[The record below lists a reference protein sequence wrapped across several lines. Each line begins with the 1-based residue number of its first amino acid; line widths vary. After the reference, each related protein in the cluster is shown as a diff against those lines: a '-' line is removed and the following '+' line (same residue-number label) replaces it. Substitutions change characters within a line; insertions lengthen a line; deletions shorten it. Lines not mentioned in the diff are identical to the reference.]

1 MKNVL
6 NSIQSFFKLEQ
17 SGGIVLIFFVGL
29 AMLFANV
36 PALEHIYHDMMHS
49 PFSFELMGISI
60 IEKDFHYFVNDGLM
74 AIFFFLIGLEVKREF
89 INGDLSDPSNVVLP
103 GFAALGGLLVPCA
116 IYYYFNQDLPTEA
129 GWAVPAATDIAIA
142 FGVLG
147 LLGDRVP
154 TSLKK
159 FLLMLAIFDDV
170 MVVLLIAFF
179 FTDSIDTSYLAGAG
193 LCCVILALLNYK
205 NVSNF
210 APFAIIGFFLW
221 YFTLKSGVHATIAG
235 IVFAAFIPMK
245 PRKEYDEHNEVT
257 LNRKSML
264 TELEHSLH
272 EFVSFGVLPLFA
284 FINAGIALSASDFSG
299 LTSELS
305 LGIIIGLFVGKQ
317 VGVFGVAFLLIKSGI
332 SKMPEGANYT
342 QLYGVAILC
351 GIGFTMGLFIG
362 DLAFKDIEAM
372 FKLPIL
378 IGSILSAVMGLTV
391 LALGSKKK
399 VTA

>member
-6 NSIQSFFKLEQ
+6 NSIQSFFKMEQ
-17 SGGIVLIFFVGL
+17 AGGIVLISFIAL

-36 PALEHIYHDMMHS
+36 PFLEHYYHDLIHS
-49 PFSFELMGISI
+49 HFSFEVLFISI
-60 IEKDFHYFVNDGLM
+60 VDKTFHYLVNDGLM

-89 INGDLSDPSNVVLP
+89 VNGELSDPSNVILP
-103 GFAALGGLLVPCA
+103 GLAAVGGLVVPCL
-116 IYYYFNQDLPTEA
+116 IYYYFNHSLPTES

-142 FGVLG
+142 FG
-147 LLGDRVP
+147 LLGMLGSRVP

-170 MVVLLIAFF
+170 LVVLIIAVF
-179 FTDSIDTSYLAGAG
+179 FTDTINMNYLMGAG
-193 LCCVILALLNYK
+193 LCCVALAILNYR

-210 APFAIIGFFLW
+210 APFAIIGFVLW
-221 YFTLKSGVHATIAG
+221 YFTLQSGVHATIAG
-235 IVFAAFIPMK
+235 IVFAFFIPMK
-245 PRKEYDEHNEVT
+245 PRKEYDEYNNVE
-257 LNRKSML
+257 LKRPSML
-264 TELEHSLH
+264 SELEHSLH

-284 FINAGIALSASDFSG
+284 FINAGITLTSADFMS

-305 LGIIIGLFVGKQ
+305 LGIILGLFVGKQ
-317 VGVFGVAFLLIKSGI
+317 LGVFGVAYVLIKLGI
-332 SKMPEGANYT
+332 AKMPTGANML

-351 GIGFTMGLFIG
+351 GVGFTMGLFIG

-378 IGSILSAVMGLTV
+378 IGSILSSVVGLTMIY
-391 LALGSKKK
+391 LGSKKTISK
-399 VTA
+399 